1 MPAMRAAYAAGL
13 ILLAAAGLWAEEPRV
28 ASRLADAS
36 EVRRRLGLNP
46 EFQDVAVDR
55 LKIAILDYGF
65 DGLDGKRSYLPANAV
80 LVEHYDP
87 EFVRRHQL
95 GDPEFRRE
103 FVPGN
108 SHGRQMAQIVWAV
121 TGGRPTGP
129 QFYLLNANGPTLFR
143 RAVRYA
149 IEQRVDVI
157 LFSGVFE
164 GGGNGDG
171 QGFINR
177 VVSEAIAAGI
187 IWVNAAGNFGGR
199 TFEGPVQIAA
209 GGEVR
214 FPGAANPTLLR
225 FRNRL
230 DENTVTVV
238 LMWNDYRDEE
248 DAGTDKD
255 LDLFVY
261 QTTGRLVAASELRQ
275 VKDRAAGEGESRN
288 PRERLVLRD
297 LPAGEYWIKVRAK
310 NPAAFSP
317 SDRLRVLVTSDR
329 PEAAD
334 PRTGQGLEAVPFH
347 DANRKGELYPPADHP
362 LVLTV
367 GDTASTSSVGA
378 TTDHRRKP
386 DIVLGDSR
394 ATFTNGLT
402 MLGASNAAAYFAGIV
417 LVLKSA
423 DERLAS
429 RHLLT
434 WAHARVNRV
443 TTDQPVNR
451 TTRSGALVIRPS
463 GGETS
468 STAPAHVE
476 NWRTPTRK
484 ELAER
489 LAGAPVPTPVPP
501 VPRREA
507 TPTLPV
513 PTPPRPSRDLPP

>member
-1 MPAMRAAYAAGL
+1 MAARRTVLGAGL
-13 ILLAAAGLWAEEPRV
+13 ILLAAVAVLADEPRI

-36 EVRRRLGLNP
+36 AVRRKLGLLP
-46 EFQDVAVDR
+46 EYQDVAVDR

-65 DGLDGKRSYLPANAV
+65 EGMEGKGRYLPAHAV
-80 LVEHYDP
+80 VVEHYDP
-87 EFVRRHQL
+87 EFVTRHQL
-95 GDPEFRRE
+95 GDPAFRRD

-171 QGFINR
+171 RGFINR
-177 VVSEAIAAGI
+177 IVSEALAAGI
-187 IWVNAAGNFGGR
+187 IWINAAGNFGGR
-199 TFEGPVQIAA
+199 TYEGPVQIVP

-214 FPGAANPTLLR
+214 FPGAANPTMLR

-230 DENTVTVV
+230 DENTVTVT
-238 LMWNDYRDEE
+238 LMWNDYREEE
-248 DAGTDKD
+248 DAGTEKD

-275 VKDRAAGEGESRN
+275 VRDRAAGEGESRN

-310 NPAAFSP
+310 NPPAFGP
-317 SDRLRVLVTSDR
+317 ADRLRVLVTTER

-334 PRTGQGLEAVPFH
+334 PQTGQALEAVPFY

-362 LVLTV
+362 QVLTV
-367 GDTASTSSVGA
+367 GDTAATSSLGA

-402 MLGASNAAAYFAGIV
+402 MQGASNAAAYFAGIV
-417 LVLKSA
+417 LVLKAA
-423 DERLAS
+423 DERLTS

-434 WAHARVNRV
+434 WTHARVNRV
-443 TTDQPVNR
+443 TTDQPVSR

-463 GGETS
+463 GGGAS
-468 STAPAHVE
+468 STVQE
-476 NWRTPTRK
+476 NWRTPTRQ
-484 ELAER
+484 ELANR
-489 LAGAPVPTPVPP
+489 LAGEPVPQPVPS
-501 VPRREA
+501 VPRTE
-507 TPTLPV
+507 
-513 PTPPRPSRDLPP
+513 PTPSRPLPTQPRPQHELPP